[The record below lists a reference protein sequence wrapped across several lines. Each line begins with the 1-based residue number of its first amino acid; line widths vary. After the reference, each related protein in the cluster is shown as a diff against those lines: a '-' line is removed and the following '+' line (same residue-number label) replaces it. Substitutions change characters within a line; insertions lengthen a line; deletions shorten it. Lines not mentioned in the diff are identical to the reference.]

1 MWIGTMWHSLYL
13 IRFGMLCIRTIISN
27 SQILNF
33 ILKVWKIGYQNVW
46 RNWKPAHEMNST
58 KRVALQSN
66 HVLAQL
72 RTINK
77 HPLRN
82 VLKMHQSMV
91 EGTSNLSSQYSPNS
105 TNNLNL
111 VMKHLGCHQDLIHP
125 HLFQLLSIPWP
136 NLKCCNPNKKA

>member
-1 MWIGTMWHSLYL
+1 
-13 IRFGMLCIRTIISN
+13 
-27 SQILNF
+27 
-33 ILKVWKIGYQNVW
+33 
-46 RNWKPAHEMNST
+46 MNST

-125 HLFQLLSIPWP
+125 PPIPTLEHP
-136 NLKCCNPNKKA
+136 MTKSKMLQSQ